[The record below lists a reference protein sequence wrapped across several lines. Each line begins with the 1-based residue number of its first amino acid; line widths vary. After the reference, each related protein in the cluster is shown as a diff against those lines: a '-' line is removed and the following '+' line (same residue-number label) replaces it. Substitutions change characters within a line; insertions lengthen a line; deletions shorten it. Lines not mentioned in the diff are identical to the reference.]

1 MYVCVCVGGYTQKN
15 TAVCNFKFYFCNV
28 YIAVEDVCPCGPV
41 IKVGRVE
48 VWRKVDETVASIF
61 FFLLLPVSWG
71 MKRREGERAIPGSP
85 TALASGYEGWQ
96 LNVIVGSPMCSRFQG
111 YCVKWF

>member
-1 MYVCVCVGGYTQKN
+1 MYVCVCGGGGTQKN

-48 VWRKVDETVASIF
+48 VWRKVDEMVASIF
-61 FFLLLPVSWG
+61 FSFASRILG
-71 MKRREGERAIPGSP
+71 NEKKRRGEGHS
-85 TALASGYEGWQ
+85 WQ
-96 LNVIVGSPMCSRFQG
+96 SNRISIRI
-111 YCVKWF
+111 